1 MSETLL
7 DQKFYMKDRWIRGNA
22 KGKKIITIVSYI
34 HVVIS
39 LIRLLSEAEFSGIPC
54 FILKYRLEDGETSL
68 NYKPQ
73 S

>member
-1 MSETLL
+1 MPKE
-7 DQKFYMKDRWIRGNA
+7 
-22 KGKKIITIVSYI
+22 KKIITIVSYI